1 MFVLFGLACFL
12 LVWCLGQPSCVC
24 LLCYARDTV
33 HQHQTCEQT
42 LQDILAASVRYSIVV
57 P

>member
-24 LLCYARDTV
+24 WLCSARDTV
-33 HQHQTCEQT
+33 HQHHTCQRT
-42 LQDILAASVRYSIVV
+42 LQHILAASVRYSIVV